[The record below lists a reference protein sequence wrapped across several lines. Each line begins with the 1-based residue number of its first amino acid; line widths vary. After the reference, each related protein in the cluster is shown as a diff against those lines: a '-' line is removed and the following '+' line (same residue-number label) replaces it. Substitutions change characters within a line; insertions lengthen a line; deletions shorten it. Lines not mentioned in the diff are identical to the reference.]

1 MEKGKVF
8 ILLGLLLLVGLIP
21 LIKAK
26 PKPPELGGKVMSTQF
41 ERINGLGCCK

>member
-1 MEKGKVF
+1 MEEKGKVF

-26 PKPPELGGKVMSTQF
+26 PTEVGG
-41 ERINGLGCCK
+41 EINQPTWENI